1 MDPGFKI
8 DDSNY
13 QSSHANIAIANG
25 TFFGALPGNSTQRDF
40 LPQAYSDFIYA
51 IIIEETGW
59 LGAIAVPF
67 LYMIL
72 LYRALKIARK
82 CTKVFPMLLVMGSS
96 LIVGFQAIINMM
108 VAVGAGPV
116 TGQPMPLVSRG
127 GTSTLITCIYF
138 GIILS
143 VSRYGIPDSEMEAD
157 SGDEIDEIREQAQL
171 TSEEYG
177 V

>member
-1 MDPGFKI
+1 MPFMKRWDTWQGRIFGQDIGVMDSGFKI
-8 DDSNY
+8 TDKNY
-13 QSSHANIAIANG
+13 QTSHANIAIANG
-25 TFFGALPGNSTQRDF
+25 TFFGSLPGNSTQRDF

-67 LYMIL
+67 LYMVL

-96 LIVGFQAIINMM
+96 LIVSFQAIVNMM

-116 TGQPMPLVSRG
+116 TGQP
-127 GTSTLITCIYF
+127 IAF
-138 GIILS
+138 GESGRNIDFNHLHLFWNYTECKQ
-143 VSRYGIPDSEMEAD
+143 VWCSE
-157 SGDEIDEIREQAQL
+157 
-171 TSEEYG
+171 Y
-177 V
+177 